1 MLLIIL
7 SFSDEEKKKFFMSQF
22 NTEKTKTVNLKPILF
37 KLININL

>member
-7 SFSDEEKKKFFMSQF
+7 SFSDEKKKFFMSQF